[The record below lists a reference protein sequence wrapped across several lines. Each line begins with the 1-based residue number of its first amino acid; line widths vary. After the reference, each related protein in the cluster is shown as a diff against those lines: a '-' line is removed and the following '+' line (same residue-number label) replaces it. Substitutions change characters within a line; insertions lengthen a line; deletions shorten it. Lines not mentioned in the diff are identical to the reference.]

1 MKTQREKRLS
11 PAAKVIIAAAI
22 VIGIPLVEFFWWM
35 RFVHLGVPYYEADSY
50 EELDETCSDAP
61 YHMILPAENTIPFEN
76 GTYFVNLNGNQRNAS
91 LAGYSIH
98 SEVHVL
104 FDLSWT
110 WTLTCS
116 GQTETE
122 YWSDSQTEYREVPIQ
137 WDAQREDAESGTP
150 YQLCSALVSLGEY
163 RYRIE
168 VRVYGTD
175 RDQQEFL
182 EYLCRPAA
190 ESLIDRWCE
199 AGKSSR
205 L

>member
-98 SEVHVL
+98 SEVHVPGRQRRNTGAAARQNTGRS
-104 FDLSWT
+104 LS
-110 WTLTCS
+110 S
-116 GQTETE
+116 GMRKGKTQ
-122 YWSDSQTEYREVPIQ
+122 RAAPPINCAVH
-137 WDAQREDAESGTP
+137 WFPWESTGI
-150 YQLCSALVSLGEY
+150 A
-163 RYRIE
+163 
-168 VRVYGTD
+168 
-175 RDQQEFL
+175 
-182 EYLCRPAA
+182 
-190 ESLIDRWCE
+190 
-199 AGKSSR
+199 
-205 L
+205 

>member
-1 MKTQREKRLS
+1 MKTQREKRLP

-122 YWSDSQTEYREVPIQ
+122 YWS
-137 WDAQREDAESGTP
+137 GTP